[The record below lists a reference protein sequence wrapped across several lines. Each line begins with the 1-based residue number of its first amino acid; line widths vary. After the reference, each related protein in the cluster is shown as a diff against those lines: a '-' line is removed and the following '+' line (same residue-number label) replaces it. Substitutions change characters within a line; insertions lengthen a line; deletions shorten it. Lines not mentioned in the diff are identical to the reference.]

1 MTTTQTFDPRQF
13 RDALG
18 SYPTGVTVV
27 TTVDADGVPRGFTA
41 NSFTSVSLDP
51 PLLLVCLA
59 KSAHSHPVFSSASAF
74 GVNILSDKQRD
85 VSGLFASKAPD
96 KFDKVQWSLSDANT
110 PAIHNSLVSFNCLL
124 EQQVD
129 AGDHTIL
136 IGRVKSFDTNS
147 GKPLGYCR
155 GAYVEYQNAAEIEAA
170 VRGGARVSALIET
183 PQGILM
189 CKDGDQLGLPN
200 ASKLGTA
207 QGESGLHKLLKEM
220 HVNATLDFVFSVYED
235 THGPCVIYR
244 GRADTPQ
251 ALSGNAQIVKV
262 EDIAQLQNT
271 DATTLTMLQRY
282 AKERSQDLYG
292 VYVGDVND
300 GLVVTLK
307 TP

>member
-1 MTTTQTFDPRQF
+1 MSNPEPFNTRQF

-18 SYPTGVTVV
+18 CYPTGVTVV
-27 TTVDADGVPRGFTA
+27 TTVDGTGEARGFTA

-59 KSAHSHPVFSSASAF
+59 KSAHSHPVFTQTGAF
-74 GVNILSDKQRD
+74 SVNILSDQQRD

-96 KFDKVQWSLSDANT
+96 KFQKVAWSLSSVNT
-110 PAIHNSLVSFNCLL
+110 PHIHNSLAAFHCST
-124 EQQVD
+124 EKQVD

-136 IGRVKSFDTNS
+136 IGRVQSFATDA

-155 GAYVEYQNAAEIEAA
+155 GAYVDYQDAAELEAA

-189 CKDGDQLGLPN
+189 RKEGDALALPT

-207 QGESGLHKLLKEM
+207 EAGTGLHKQLKELG
-220 HVNATLDFVFSVYED
+220 VNATLDFVFSVFED
-235 THGPCVIYR
+235 AHGPCVIYR
-244 GRADTPQ
+244 GRSAETPADSTAECVPID
-251 ALSGNAQIVKV
+251 S
-262 EDIAQLQNT
+262 IAQFNRT

-282 AKERSQDLYG
+282 ARERSQDLYG
-292 VYVGDVND
+292 VYVGDARD
-300 GLVVTLK
+300 GLVVPLK
-307 TP
+307 PQ